1 MKKINITTAR
11 KLFNKGEKIYVLP
24 NKVALGNPWISP
36 SLIEKLTMRHLII
49 LSMPI
54 VLICRVSLALVA
66 HSMSMIK
73 KRGLKLWQNA

>member
-11 KLFNKGEKIYVLP
+11 KLFNKGEKIYVLL
-24 NKVALGNPWISP
+24 NKVVLGNPQVSP
-36 SLIEKLTMRHLII
+36 SSIEKLTMRPLII

-54 VLICRVSLALVA
+54 VLICRMSLALVA
-66 HSMSMIK
+66 RSMLMIK